1 MALCFGFLL
10 ISESFLLSKNSKS
23 FLLLGVIIWCLKRIG
38 VRDLWW
44 LRVVLP
50 SIFSSVLSTH
60 SSSVLLSWVEG
71 KLHWPLPIW
80 NALVLVPPNRP
91 VAANLLQANLIGP
104 KKTG

>member
-10 ISESFLLSKNSKS
+10 ISESFLLSQNSKS

-60 SSSVLLSWVEG
+60 SSSVLVWWVEC
-71 KLHWPLPIW
+71 KLHCPLPIS
-80 NALVLVPPNRP
+80 NTLVFVPSNRP
-91 VAANLLQANLIGP
+91 VAANILQAILSHAI
-104 KKTG
+104 